1 MIRMKALAL
10 VCAAMM
16 VFGAADAFAAKKKV
30 VKKPA
35 KPVVTVDQ
43 PVAAQTTVGDP
54 TLPDLIILPAESDIQ
69 AGGCNPDD
77 PLFSGTI
84 AVKNNSKVRAD
95 RLITDPLTAAYLPEN
110 IDIKDEDIIP
120 NSLAPKEILST
131 DVLAGKGREKVN
143 RGFNGKRT
151 VYFVVDPYNKIK
163 ESNETNNLLK
173 MEVTLSCK

>member
-16 VFGAADAFAAKKKV
+16 VFGAADAFAAKKKKAPKKPKTAV
-30 VKKPA
+30 VKITDL
-35 KPVVTVDQ
+35 PVS
-43 PVAAQTTVGDP
+43 TTSDP
-54 TLPDLIILPAESDIQ
+54 TLPDLVILPAESDIQ

-95 RLITDPLTAAYLPEN
+95 RLVVDPLTAGYLPETL
-110 IDIKDEDIIP
+110 DIKDEDIVP

-151 VYFVVDPYNKIK
+151 VYYVVDPYNKVK
-163 ESNETNNLLK
+163 EGNETNNLLK